1 MQKRIIV
8 SVILIILIIIT
19 SLGIVSYLTVA
30 NTIDRSMQRRI
41 DLAKMIARYTDSILE
56 SNFNRLY
63 DISLSG
69 SIDFKDNSWGPE
81 KKALAAAYQ
90 YSIFTDGIFLLAKNG
105 NMLLT
110 YPPRI
115 ENSLNLLS
123 VPYISKVINEGK
135 PAISDIYTVEP
146 SKKKVIF
153 ALVPLKSKDGE
164 IIGVAGGEINP
175 TNYMLGQVIRSAP
188 TGPNTNIEIID
199 SHGIV
204 IASSNPSRIFTGS
217 DHDKFLSGL
226 IEKKMSVVRR
236 CHRCHTDERLIGSDV
251 AVESSNDEDGRSTDV
266 LAFSPLEM
274 APWGVSILQPEE
286 DVFAPAR
293 ELKKTFLLFSLFSVA
308 VALLMAVGMSRSIV
322 KPVHELID
330 ATRSIASG
338 DMSKAIGFG
347 GVDEIG
353 MLSTSFE
360 VMRVKLAD
368 SLESLHHYNVELEHR
383 VIERTRAIRQSRNKV
398 EKLLKKVIT
407 AQEEE
412 RKRVARG
419 LHDETLQSLS
429 AILMKIDMCK
439 LYSGPPS
446 EEKIEEMRK
455 IVLNTIED
463 IRIMIQDLRPAILDD
478 LGLEAAIRWLLD
490 KHLWV
495 KGITYFLNITGD
507 SDRRFDPHLEAT
519 LFRIIQEAIVNIAR
533 HSEAENVVVIMK
545 IGANEINLDIE
556 DDGKGF
562 DIRSALKRTED
573 GRGLGLMG
581 LKERVYLRDGK
592 VLICSQPGSGT
603 RISLWI
609 PLKISGDE
617 NV

>member
-8 SVILIILIIIT
+8 SVILSILIIIT
-19 SLGIVSYLTVA
+19 SLGVVSYLTVN

-41 DLAKMIARYTDSILE
+41 DLAKMLARYTDSILE

-69 SIDFKDNSWGPE
+69 SIDFKDNNWGPE

-90 YSIFTDGIFLLAKNG
+90 YSIFTDGIFLLDKNG

-123 VPYISKVINEGK
+123 IPYISKVINEGR
-135 PAISDIYTVEP
+135 PAISDVYTVEP

-188 TGPNTNIEIID
+188 TGPNTNIELID

-204 IASSNPSRIFTGS
+204 IASSNPNRIFTGS
-217 DHDKFLSGL
+217 DHDRFLSGL
-226 IEKKMSVVRR
+226 IEKKMSVVRM
-236 CHRCHTDERLIGSDV
+236 CHRCHTDEKLSGKDV
-251 AVESSNDEDGRSTDV
+251 ERSTDV

-274 APWGVSILQPEE
+274 APWGVSILQPEK

-293 ELKKTFLLFSLFSVA
+293 ELKKTFLLFSLVSVA
-308 VALLMAVGMSRSIV
+308 VALLMTVGMSRSIV

-338 DMSKAIGFG
+338 DMTRSIGFG

-368 SLESLHHYNVELEHR
+368 SLESLHQYNVELEKR
-383 VIERTRAIRQSRNKV
+383 VFERTMEIRQSQNKV

-455 IVLNTIED
+455 IVLNTLED
-463 IRIMIQDLRPAILDD
+463 IRIIIQDLRPAILDD

-490 KHLWV
+490 KHLWA
-495 KGITYFLNITGD
+495 KGIEYFLNIIGD
-507 SDRRFDPHLEAT
+507 HGRRFDPHLEAT

-592 VLICSQPGSGT
+592 VLICSEPGSGT

-609 PLKISGDE
+609 PLKSSGDE

>member
-1 MQKRIIV
+1 
-8 SVILIILIIIT
+8 
-19 SLGIVSYLTVA
+19 
-30 NTIDRSMQRRI
+30 MQRRI

-69 SIDFKDNSWGPE
+69 SIDFRDNNWGPE

-90 YSIFTDGIFLLAKNG
+90 YSIFTDGIFLLDKSG

-123 VPYISKVINEGK
+123 IPYISKVINEGK

-175 TNYMLGQVIRSAP
+175 TNYMLSQVIRSAP
-188 TGPNTNIEIID
+188 TGQNTNIEIID

-204 IASSNPSRIFTGS
+204 IASSNPNRIFTGS
-217 DHDKFLSGL
+217 DHDRFLSGL
-226 IEKKMSVVRR
+226 IEKKMSAVQR
-236 CHRCHTDERLIGSDV
+236 CHRCHTDEKVSGKDV
-251 AVESSNDEDGRSTDV
+251 EERSTDV

-274 APWGVSILQPEE
+274 APWGVSILQPEK
-286 DVFAPAR
+286 DVFAPAM
-293 ELKKTFLLFSLFSVA
+293 ELKKTFLLFSLVSVA

-322 KPVHELID
+322 KPVHELIE
-330 ATRSIASG
+330 ATHSIASG
-338 DMSKAIGFG
+338 DMSRSIGFG

-360 VMRVKLAD
+360 VMRVKLSD
-368 SLESLHHYNVELEHR
+368 SLESLHNYNVELEKR
-383 VIERTRAIRQSRNKV
+383 VFERTMEIRQSQNKV

-419 LHDETLQSLS
+419 LHDETMQSLS

-455 IVLNTIED
+455 IVLNTLED

-495 KGITYFLNITGD
+495 KGIEYFLNIIGD
-507 SDRRFDPHLEAT
+507 HSRRFDPHLEAT

-545 IGANEINLDIE
+545 IGENAINLDIE

-562 DIRSALKRTED
+562 DIRSALRRTED

-581 LKERVYLRDGK
+581 MKERVYLRDGK
-592 VLICSQPGSGT
+592 VLICSEPGSGT

-609 PLKISGDE
+609 PLKSSGDE

>member
-1 MQKRIIV
+1 ML
-8 SVILIILIIIT
+8 SILIIIT
-19 SLGIVSYLTVA
+19 SLGIASYITV
-30 NTIDRSMQRRI
+30 NDTITRSLNRRLE
-41 DLAKMIARYTDSILE
+41 LAKTISRHADFVLQ

-69 SIDFKDNSWGPE
+69 GIDFKDKNWGPE
-81 KKALAAAYQ
+81 KKALQTAFQ
-90 YSIFTDGIFLLAKNG
+90 YSIFTDGIFLLDKHA
-105 NMLLT
+105 NMVMT
-110 YPPRI
+110 YPPRLDH
-115 ENSLNLLS
+115 SVNLLS
-123 VPYISKVINEGK
+123 VPYISKVIRDGK

-175 TNYMLGQVIRSAP
+175 TNYMLSQIIKSAP
-188 TGPNTNIEIID
+188 SAPNTYIEIVD

-204 IASSNPSRIFTGS
+204 IASSNPNRIFTGS
-217 DHDKFLSGL
+217 DHNRFLATL
-226 IEKKMSVVRR
+226 IERKISTVRR
-236 CHRCHTDERLIGSDV
+236 CHRCHMDEQRKGREI
-251 AVESSNDEDGRSTDV
+251 DERSTDV

-274 APWGVSILQPEE
+274 APWGVSILQPEK

-293 ELKKTFLLFSLFSVA
+293 DLRKTFLLFSVISIG

-322 KPVHELID
+322 KPVHELIE
-330 ATRSIASG
+330 ATRSIAAG
-338 DMSKAIGFG
+338 DMSRSIGFG

-368 SLESLHHYNVELEHR
+368 SLESLHNYNVELENR
-383 VIERTRAIRQSRNKV
+383 VIERTREIRQSRNKV
-398 EKLLKKVIT
+398 ENLLKKVIT

-419 LHDETLQSLS
+419 LHDETMQSLS

-439 LYSGPPS
+439 LYRGPVS

-455 IVLNTIED
+455 IVLNTLDD
-463 IRIMIQDLRPAILDD
+463 IRIMIQDLRPTILDD
-478 LGLEAAIRWLLD
+478 LGLEASIRWLLD
-490 KHLWV
+490 KHLWE
-495 KGITYFLNITGD
+495 KGITYFFNITGD
-507 SDRRFDPHLEAT
+507 HSRRFDSHFET
-519 LFRIIQEAIVNIAR
+519 SLFRIIQEAIVNIAR
-533 HSEAENVVVIMK
+533 HAEAENVFFIMK
-545 IGANEINLDIE
+545 IGENGINVDIE

-562 DIRSALKRTED
+562 DVRSALQRTED
-573 GRGLGLMG
+573 GRGLGMLGM
-581 LKERVYLRDGK
+581 KERVYLRDGK
-592 VLICSQPGSGT
+592 VLICSEPGCGT
-603 RISLWI
+603 RISLWMPI
-609 PLKISGDE
+609 KPYGEK

>member
-1 MQKRIIV
+1 LQKRIIV
-8 SVILIILIIIT
+8 SVLLSILIIIT
-19 SLGIVSYLTVA
+19 SLGIVSYLTVD

-41 DLAKMIARYTDSILE
+41 DLAKMIAKYTDSILE

-63 DISLSG
+63 DVSLAG
-69 SIDFKDNSWGPE
+69 SIDLKDNNWGPE

-90 YSIFTDGIFLLAKNG
+90 YSIFTDGIFLLDKSG

-110 YPPRI
+110 YPPRS
-115 ENSLNLLS
+115 ESSLNLLS
-123 VPYISKVINEGK
+123 IPYISKVINEGK

-175 TNYMLGQVIRSAP
+175 TNYILGQVIRSAP

-204 IASSNPSRIFTGS
+204 IASSNPNRIFTGS
-217 DHDKFLSGL
+217 DHDRFLSGL
-226 IEKKMSVVRR
+226 IEKKMSVVRM
-236 CHRCHTDERLIGSDV
+236 CHRCHTDEKSGGKD
-251 AVESSNDEDGRSTDV
+251 ADERSTDV

-274 APWGVSILQPEE
+274 APWGVSILQPEK

-293 ELKKTFLLFSLFSVA
+293 ELRKTFIIFSLFSVA

-330 ATRSIASG
+330 ATHSIASG
-338 DMSKAIGFG
+338 DMSRSIGFG

-368 SLESLHHYNVELEHR
+368 SLESLHQYNVELEHR
-383 VIERTRAIRQSRNKV
+383 VVERTREIRQSRNKV

-446 EEKIEEMRK
+446 EEKIEEMRT
-455 IVLNTIED
+455 IVLNTLED

-490 KHLWV
+490 KHLWA
-495 KGITYFLNITGD
+495 KGIEYFLNIIGEQG
-507 SDRRFDPHLEAT
+507 RRFDPQLEAT

-545 IGANEINLDIE
+545 AGANEINLDIE

-581 LKERVYLRDGK
+581 MKERVYLRDGK
-592 VLICSQPGSGT
+592 VLICSEPGSGT
-603 RISLWI
+603 RISLRLPI
-609 PLKISGDE
+609 KSPGDE

>member
-8 SVILIILIIIT
+8 SVILIVLIIIT
-19 SLGIVSYLTVA
+19 SLGIVSYLTVD

-69 SIDFKDNSWGPE
+69 SVDFRDNDWGPE

-90 YSIFTDGIFLLAKNG
+90 YSIFTDGIFILDKKG

-110 YPPRI
+110 YPSRI

-123 VPYISKVINEGK
+123 IPYISKVINEGK

-204 IASSNPSRIFTGS
+204 IASSNPNRIFTGS
-217 DHDKFLSGL
+217 DHDRFLSGL
-226 IEKKMSVVRR
+226 IEKKMSVVRM
-236 CHRCHTDERLIGSDV
+236 CHRCHADEK
-251 AVESSNDEDGRSTDV
+251 SSGKDADERSTDV

-274 APWGVSILQPEE
+274 APWGVSILQPEK

-330 ATRSIASG
+330 ATHSIASG
-338 DMSKAIGFG
+338 DMSRSIGFG

-368 SLESLHHYNVELEHR
+368 SLESLHHYNVELEKR
-383 VIERTRAIRQSRNKV
+383 VIERTREIRQSQNKV

-455 IVLNTIED
+455 IVLNTLED

-495 KGITYFLNITGD
+495 KGITYFLNIMGD

-581 LKERVYLRDGK
+581 MKERVYLRDGK

-609 PLKISGDE
+609 PLKVSGDE